1 MTWSHGRPVNC
12 PQRNLLETFKRF
24 LLIFSPKE
32 FRNFF
37 PKLTSYPRY
46 GYLVRITG
54 GACVLLTA
62 ADSYL
67 IRRRVPISGKTS
79 DPQKRL
85 KIPILWVNNSLSKSK
100 SSSWLESFPIARC
113 HQEDVT
119 GRFVDDL
126 TAVSFTDYLN
136 HDERGNLA
144 TSWCTSNIHGMVYG
158 YPQDEVSYLAHN
170 NSFKVATKAYEY
182 LR

>member
-1 MTWSHGRPVNC
+1 MTWSHGPPVNC

-37 PKLTSYPRY
+37 PKLSK
-46 GYLVRITG
+46 
-54 GACVLLTA
+54 
-62 ADSYL
+62 
-67 IRRRVPISGKTS
+67 IRISGADYGRCLCTANGRWQLLNPPPSPYQRQNKWSTKTTEN
-79 DPQKRL
+79 PHFV
-85 KIPILWVNNSLSKSK
+85 VNNSLSKSK